1 MTNDLL
7 FDFTVD
13 KAAKMVYIT
22 REFDADLSLVWDAFT
37 KAELIDQ
44 WIAPKPMTS
53 KTKYQDFKVGGK
65 RFYAMIS
72 PEGLERW
79 AIQEYTSITPKT
91 NFKMYNAFAD
101 KDENPELPGSEWDHT
116 FSEHPDSHRD
126 GPVTKVSIAIYN
138 ESLERLERILDG
150 FTQGMKMSLSNL
162 ENLLATLSKK

>member
-1 MTNDLL
+1 MSNNLL

-13 KAAKMVYIT
+13 KASKTVHIK
-22 REFDADLSLVWDAFT
+22 REFNAELSLVWDAFT
-37 KAELIDQ
+37 RAELIDQ
-44 WIAPKPMTS
+44 WIAPKPMIS

-65 RFYAMIS
+65 RFYAMVS
-72 PEGLERW
+72 PDGNERW
-79 AIQEYTSITPKT
+79 ALQEYTSITPKT

-101 KDENPELPGSEWDHT
+101 KDENPELSGSEWDHN
-116 FSEHPDSHRD
+116 FSEEN
-126 GPVTKVSIAIYN
+126 GTTLVNIIIYN

>member
-1 MTNDLL
+1 MNNNLL

-13 KAAKMVYIT
+13 KSKKTVYIT
-22 REFDADLSLVWDAFT
+22 REFDAELSLVWDAFT
-37 KAELIDQ
+37 KKELLDQ
-44 WIAPKPMTS
+44 WIAPDPFRS
-53 KTKYQDFKVGGK
+53 KTKYMNFRVGGK
-65 RFYAMIS
+65 RFYAMVS
-72 PEGLERW
+72 PEGHERW

-116 FSEHPDSHRD
+116 FSEQQ
-126 GPVTKVSIAIYN
+126 GKTKVIITIYN

-162 ENLLATLSKK
+162 ENLLATLSHK

>member
-1 MTNDLL
+1 MKKDLQ

-13 KAAKMVYIT
+13 KAKKTVYIT
-22 REFDADLSLVWDAFT
+22 REFDAELSLVWDAFT
-37 KAELIDQ
+37 KQEYLDQ

-72 PEGLERW
+72 PEGQERW

-101 KDENPELPGSEWDHT
+101 KDENPELPGSEWDHH
-116 FSEHPDSHRD
+116 FSEEN
-126 GPVTKVSIAIYN
+126 GTTKVKIVIYN
-138 ESLERLERILDG
+138 ESLERMERILDG

-162 ENLLATLSKK
+162 ENLLATLSQRSSA